1 MVSAK
6 RSLKQRLRMA
16 AIITLAVL
24 AVLTGGF
31 LWYVSNYQ
39 PEMAEYF
46 IPGKDLVLY
55 DSVDD
60 LIQKIDYYLSHEEE
74 RLQIAKNGYEKV
86 KRYHTYDTRLTEIL
100 NTVISD

>member
-1 MVSAK
+1 MLYPCKDLYIK
-6 RSLKQRLRMA
+6 RVNVPFK
-16 AIITLAVL
+16 IC
-24 AVLTGGF
+24 
-31 LWYVSNYQ
+31 YQ
-39 PEMAEYF
+39 PELAEYF
-46 IPGKDLVLY
+46 IPGEDLVLY

>member
-1 MVSAK
+1 MRRVSHVQLSAGTC
-6 RSLKQRLRMA
+6 RIFHA
-16 AIITLAVL
+16 
-24 AVLTGGF
+24 G
-31 LWYVSNYQ
+31 
-39 PEMAEYF
+39 E
-46 IPGKDLVLY
+46 DLVLY